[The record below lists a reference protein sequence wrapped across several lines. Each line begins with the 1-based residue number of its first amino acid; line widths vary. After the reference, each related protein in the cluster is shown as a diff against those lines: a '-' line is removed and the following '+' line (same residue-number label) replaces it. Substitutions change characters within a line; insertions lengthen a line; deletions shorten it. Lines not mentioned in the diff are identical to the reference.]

1 LEGTRDPDL
10 EQSDQCQH
18 SQRVNRENK
27 TEVNHCLFTF
37 AFPLQHILMNFRI
50 SNKNDTC
57 TTRMHEMKVSSL
69 IYWTNVQSLNLQL
82 KNTNFGLEIELMV
95 EQVPDMMAT

>member
-1 LEGTRDPDL
+1 
-10 EQSDQCQH
+10 
-18 SQRVNRENK
+18 
-27 TEVNHCLFTF
+27 
-37 AFPLQHILMNFRI
+37 
-50 SNKNDTC
+50 
-57 TTRMHEMKVSSL
+57 MKVSSL